1 MNQRIVER
9 TDRVY
14 LDSSVDRCDPSFH
27 CPMRSHCA
35 RYVAA
40 LPPINASMQ
49 DFSLHPKWS
58 SAYCPAY
65 VSAQDCLRKVKEPK
79 KPAMK
84 RRYYD
89 SEW

>member
-14 LDSSVDRCDPSFH
+14 LDPSIDRCDPSQH

-40 LPPINASMQ
+40 LPPANASMQ
-49 DFSLHPKWS
+49 DFSLHQKWS
-58 SAYCPAY
+58 PAYCPAY
-65 VSAQDCLRKVKEPK
+65 VSAQECLRKVKEPK
-79 KPAMK
+79 PVNQR
-84 RRYYD
+84 RRYID